1 MKRCVSYFSI
11 FFLVTLFF
19 LPTIFGQETG
29 SAITLNFPE
38 DEVTYGPWSETYFD
52 YPRTGG
58 KAHHLR
64 LNVSVSEN
72 VAYYRIMR
80 NNEWVQ
86 YVGNMTMQDAVSDNS
101 IIEFKPDDLE
111 PLDLIGYL
119 SAFQNVTVVAYDV
132 TDNELGRDSAIF
144 YIAVNL
150 DDYYELLSSE
160 GEQTSSYVVR
170 QEDLDSV
177 SVSQQEYQTSSTFF
191 TVKKYVTTITVRN
204 KFTGEEEEHTRIR
217 LSVKPAIASAIG
229 KEVSLYAVLPKEV
242 VAHLNNLTLAGNYS
256 VLDVDPVMMWHF
268 SAVDTTQ
275 TVEYDVNL
283 PLNTAESEE
292 IVPIIVSDIEDVK
305 SQWYFYIPLVI
316 PVILLFSIVYFSRF
330 KKKEK

>member
-1 MKRCVSYFSI
+1 MLILSFPTVFS
-11 FFLVTLFF
+11 
-19 LPTIFGQETG
+19 Q
-29 SAITLNFPE
+29 SITLNFPE
-38 DEVTYGPWSETYFD
+38 DGVTYGPWSDTYFD
-52 YPRTGG
+52 YSRTGG

-64 LNVSVSEN
+64 LNVSARED

-80 NNEWVQ
+80 NDEWVQ

-119 SAFQNVTVVAYDV
+119 SAFQNLTVIAYDLEGS
-132 TDNELGRDSAIF
+132 ELGRDSAIF

-160 GEQTSSYVVR
+160 GEQTSSFAVR
-170 QEDLDSV
+170 QEDLDMV
-177 SVSQQEYQTSSTFF
+177 SVSQEEFQTSSTFF

-204 KFTGEEEEHTRIR
+204 KFTGVEEEHTRIR

-229 KEVSLYAVLPKEV
+229 KEISLYTVLPKEV

-283 PLNTAESEE
+283 PLNTEETAE
-292 IVPIIVSDIEDVK
+292 IVPIIISDIEDVK

>member
-1 MKRCVSYFSI
+1 MKRVLPFFSI
-11 FFLVTLFF
+11 LLLVFLLFIPSLF
-19 LPTIFGQETG
+19 AQETP
-29 SAITLNFPE
+29 AITLNFPE
-38 DEVTYGPWSETYFD
+38 DGITYGPWSETYFD

-64 LNVSVSEN
+64 LNVSVGEN

-86 YVGNMTMQDAVSDNS
+86 YVGNMTMQDAVSDNA
-101 IIEFKPDDLE
+101 IIEFKADDLE

-119 SAFQNVTVVAYDV
+119 SAFQNLSVIAYDV
-132 TDNELGRDSAIF
+132 NGNELGSDSAIF

-160 GEQTSSYVVR
+160 GERTSSFAVR
-170 QEDLDSV
+170 QEDLDRV
-177 SVSQQEYQTSSTFF
+177 AVSQEEYETSTTFF

-204 KFTGEEEEHTRIR
+204 KFTDEEEEHTRIR
-217 LSVKPAIASAIG
+217 FSIKPAIASAVG
-229 KEVSLYAVLPKEV
+229 EDVSLYAVLPKEV
-242 VAHLNNLTLAGNYS
+242 VEHLNNLTLAGNYS

-268 SAVDTTQ
+268 TAVDTTQ

-283 PLNTAESEE
+283 PLNTEETAE
-292 IVPIIVSDIEDVK
+292 IVPIIISDIEDVK
-305 SQWYFYIPLVI
+305 SQWYFFIPLVI
-316 PVILLFSIVYFSRF
+316 PVILLFSIIYFSRF
-330 KKKEK
+330 KRHKKE

>member
-1 MKRCVSYFSI
+1 MKRCVLLFS
-11 FFLVTLFF
+11 VLFF
-19 LPTIFGQETG
+19 MMLLSLPAVFSQ
-29 SAITLNFPE
+29 AITLNFPE
-38 DEVTYGPWSETYFD
+38 DGVTYGPWSETYFD

-64 LNVSVSEN
+64 LNVSVGED

-86 YVGNMTMQDAVSDNS
+86 YVGNTSMQDAVSDNS
-101 IIEFKPDDLE
+101 IIEFSSDDLA

-119 SAFQNVTVVAYDV
+119 SAFQNVSVIAYDIAG
-132 TDNELGRDSAIF
+132 NEIGQDSAIF

-160 GEQTSSYVVR
+160 GEQTSSYLVR
-170 QEDLDSV
+170 QEDLDRV
-177 SVSQQEYQTSSTFF
+177 TVSQQEYQTSSAFF

-217 LSVKPAIASAIG
+217 FSVKPAIASAIG

-283 PLNTAESEE
+283 PLNTEETAE
-292 IVPIIVSDIEDVK
+292 IVPIIISDVEDVK
-305 SQWYFYIPLVI
+305 SQWYFYIPMVI